1 MWLRNMRCF
10 WRCVPVSVV
19 TGVRSGGVVHM
30 GILWVEST
38 SDGCVG
44 VDSFEFLRQLR
55 GCLGE
60 MEGNH
65 LQTIDVVAG
74 IPSQEGIHFM
84 KNKEMRAKQC
94 WSWKHSM
101 CTWKAG
107 KNTDFRMTKETDITP
122 SWKDQLLFIEPY
134 GRLDSNN
141 EFNGA
146 SMARYCE
153 CY

>member
-1 MWLRNMRCF
+1 M
-10 WRCVPVSVV
+10 
-19 TGVRSGGVVHM
+19 
-30 GILWVEST
+30 ESI

-84 KNKEMRAKQC
+84 EKKKKRCER
-94 WSWKHSM
+94 SS
-101 CTWKAG
+101 AG
-107 KNTDFRMTKETDITP
+107 VESTVCAH
-122 SWKDQLLFIEPY
+122 
-134 GRLDSNN
+134 GRQ
-141 EFNGA
+141 
-146 SMARYCE
+146 ARILTSE
-153 CY
+153 

>member
-1 MWLRNMRCF
+1 M
-10 WRCVPVSVV
+10 
-19 TGVRSGGVVHM
+19 
-30 GILWVEST
+30 ESI

-84 KNKEMRAKQC
+84 EKKKKRDANEAVLEL
-94 WSWKHSM
+94 
-101 CTWKAG
+101 KAQYVH
-107 KNTDFRMTKETDITP
+107 ME
-122 SWKDQLLFIEPY
+122 
-134 GRLDSNN
+134 GRQ
-141 EFNGA
+141 E
-146 SMARYCE
+146 Y
-153 CY
+153 

>member
-1 MWLRNMRCF
+1 M
-10 WRCVPVSVV
+10 
-19 TGVRSGGVVHM
+19 
-30 GILWVEST
+30 ESI

-84 KNKEMRAKQC
+84 EKKKRDANEAVLEL
-94 WSWKHSM
+94 
-101 CTWKAG
+101 KAQYVH
-107 KNTDFRMTKETDITP
+107 ME
-122 SWKDQLLFIEPY
+122 
-134 GRLDSNN
+134 GRQ
-141 EFNGA
+141 E
-146 SMARYCE
+146 Y
-153 CY
+153 